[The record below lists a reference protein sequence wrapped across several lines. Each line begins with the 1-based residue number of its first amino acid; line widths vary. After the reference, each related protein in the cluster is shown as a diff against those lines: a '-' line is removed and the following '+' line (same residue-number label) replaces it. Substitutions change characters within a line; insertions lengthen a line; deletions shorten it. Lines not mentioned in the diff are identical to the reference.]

1 MFNLYSRPAQQ
12 VGCGSLAVWKTIRLA
27 LQLLRSIM
35 YCLICP
41 AAKRQQ
47 QDVQQKMHISWF
59 VTDPS
64 ECMCLLV
71 SHLDNQQPHG
81 SRSYTHT
88 LPHWSRKWHI
98 KKYLGYSKVVL
109 GRGGG
114 ETEVEGKWE
123 SNNTGEAEI
132 VLKWVDREE
141 GMSHGK
147 MKMYFHSANYLI
159 HLFEN
164 SGSILNPSTFLLEV
178 PCNNKW
184 VTTNP

>member
-1 MFNLYSRPAQQ
+1 MFSLYSRPAQQ
-12 VGCGSLAVWKTIRLA
+12 VGRGSLAIWKTICLA

-47 QDVQQKMHISWF
+47 QDVQQKMHISWL

-64 ECMCLLV
+64 ECMYLLG
-71 SHLDNQQPHG
+71 SHLVNQQPHG

-88 LPHWSRKWHI
+88 LPSRSRKWHI
-98 KKYLGYSKVVL
+98 KKYLGYSEEVPVR
-109 GRGGG
+109 RGSK
-114 ETEVEGKWE
+114 TEVEGKWE
-123 SNNTGEAEI
+123 SSNREEAES
-132 VLKWVDREE
+132 VLKWVNGEG

-147 MKMYFHSANYLI
+147 MKTYFHSANDMI
-159 HLFEN
+159 HSFEN
-164 SGSILNPSTFLLEV
+164 SGSILNSSTFLLEV

-184 VTTNP
+184 VTANP

>member
-12 VGCGSLAVWKTIRLA
+12 VGCGSLAVWETICLA

-47 QDVQQKMHISWF
+47 QDVQQKMHSSWL

-64 ECMCLLV
+64 EYMCLLV
-71 SHLDNQQPHG
+71 SHMVNQQPHG

-88 LPHWSRKWHI
+88 LPHRSRKWHI
-98 KKYLGYSKVVL
+98 KKYMGYSEVVL

-114 ETEVEGKWE
+114 EKEVEGKWE
-123 SNNTGEAEI
+123 SNNRGEAET
-132 VLKWVDREE
+132 VPKWVDREE

-147 MKMYFHSANYLI
+147 MKMYFHFHSFISFLQRTWYT
-159 HLFEN
+159 HLR
-164 SGSILNPSTFLLEV
+164 ILALY
-178 PCNNKW
+178 
-184 VTTNP
+184 